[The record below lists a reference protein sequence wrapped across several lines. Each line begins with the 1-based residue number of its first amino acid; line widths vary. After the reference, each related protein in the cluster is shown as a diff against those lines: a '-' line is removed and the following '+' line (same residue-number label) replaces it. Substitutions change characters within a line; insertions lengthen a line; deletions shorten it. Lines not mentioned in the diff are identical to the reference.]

1 MADRGVMPPGGE
13 LVRDGIPALCSAN
26 GDRRLFMAVPADDIT
41 AWLLDKLP
49 IEVAELG
56 EAWELADGARIDDE
70 LADVMTVL
78 LAIARWHG
86 RTLDGLMR
94 LVEDKREAR
103 GGFEHGI
110 VLLPRAA
117 EGGSDG

>member
-1 MADRGVMPPGGE
+1 MPPGAE
-13 LVRDGIPALCSAN
+13 LVRDGIPALCSAH

-49 IEVAELG
+49 IEVAELV
-56 EAWELADGARIDDE
+56 EAAELDDGAPDRTARVDDE
-70 LADVMTVL
+70 LADVMTIL
-78 LAIARWHG
+78 LAIARRHG
-86 RTLDGLMR
+86 RTINDLMR
-94 LVEDKREAR
+94 LVNAKEAAR

-110 VLLPRAA
+110 VLLPRRP